1 MNVTMQDRVAIVTG
15 GSKGLG
21 FAMARR
27 FAESGGKVAIVARGA
42 EDLAAARTALAKDGL
57 EVRDYV
63 CDVSKAADISSTF
76 EKIVGDFGKVDIL
89 VNNAGMSPLYDSVAD
104 VDSRLF
110 DKVISVNLRA
120 PFRLAALI
128 GTRMKAGDG
137 GSIINISSVEAAR
150 PHPEALPY
158 AAAKAGLNA
167 LTVGFAKAF
176 APTVRVNT
184 IQAGGFLTDISQ
196 SWTAEMRADMSKG
209 TMLGRAGEPT
219 EITGAALYL
228 ASAASAYCTGS
239 ILQVDGGLL

>member
-1 MNVTMQDRVAIVTG
+1 MNTLSGKVALITG
-15 GSKGLG
+15 GSRGLG
-21 FAMARR
+21 LEMARA
-27 FAESGGKVAIVARGA
+27 FAGEGAHIAVASRKLANCEAVASEIA
-42 EDLAAARTALAKDGL
+42 STFSVDAAPFSFNASDWEQCSALA
-57 EVRDYV
+57 EQVYAR
-63 CDVSKAADISSTF
+63 
-76 EKIVGDFGKVDIL
+76 FGRIDIL
-89 VNNAGMSPLYDSVAD
+89 VNNAGMSPLYDSLID
-104 VDSRLF
+104 VESALF
-110 DKVISVNLRA
+110 DKVIGVNLRA
-120 PFRLAALI
+120 PFRLTSLI

-209 TMLGRAGEPT
+209 TMLGRAGEPS
-219 EITGAALYL
+219 EIAGAALYL